1 MEKLLDV
8 GLGYLKLGQGI
19 NTLSSGE
26 LQRLKLASFLT
37 KKTKKS
43 IFIFDEPTRGLHF
56 HDVNI
61 LLTALESLVKNGN
74 TVIVIEHNI
83 DIIKN
88 VDWVIDL
95 GPDGGDKGGE
105 IIFSGT
111 PEQLSQ
117 EKSHTGLAL
126 KEEINY

>member
-1 MEKLLDV
+1 M
-8 GLGYLKLGQGI
+8 LGR
-19 NTLSSGE
+19 TLSWISCSKTGI
-26 LQRLKLASFLT
+26 RTSLKYWLKNGF
-37 KKTKKS
+37 KS

-56 HDVNI
+56 HDVSV
-61 LLTALESLVKNGN
+61 LLKSLESLVTNGN

-95 GPDGGDKGGE
+95 GPDGGQNGGQ

-111 PEQLSQ
+111 PNKLSK
-117 EKSHTGLAL
+117 EKSHTGIAL
-126 KEEINY
+126 KKEVNY

>member
-1 MEKLLDV
+1 V
-8 GLGYLKLGQGI
+8 GLGYVKLGQGV

-37 KKTKKS
+37 QKTKKS

-56 HDVNI
+56 HDINI
-61 LLTALESLVKNGN
+61 LLEALETLVQNGN

-95 GPDGGDKGGE
+95 GPEGGDKGGK

-111 PEQLSQ
+111 PEKLSK
-117 EKSHTGLAL
+117 EKSHTGVAL
-126 KEEINY
+126 KQEIKC